1 MRPTKLSSQ
10 VFLELPPV
18 LSHYVD
24 TERNTWFES
33 DPSKGRLTLLDRPGV
48 FVELEAM
55 AVERRQLLKILGF
68 DRARALRFRTGFEQG
83 RRDAVRH
90 YNTYAENAR
99 LALQAGPVFEQLQG
113 RYRAE
118 QVHFEFDL
126 EARTLHREV
135 VIQNSAEALTHRMAH
150 DGEEQ
155 TVCWATAGYLS
166 GHISEIVGRRV
177 ITMEQDCI
185 ARGDEVCRFVSR
197 LDAEWGAEA
206 DWCRDALQM
215 TPVEVELQQKD
226 ERATQAA
233 KNARLAR
240 GELTRLHRRMRS
252 DFRVDDL
259 VAEAE
264 CMRPVMLRAKQIA
277 GSEVP
282 VLVTGEPGTG
292 RETLARAVHLEGKRK
307 NNGFEVVDCVGMPD
321 NLLVQELTGFVKDA
335 FPGAMRDH
343 AGALV
348 RAHRGTVY
356 FNEVTRLSLEAQG
369 ILLRVLEESVVNPKG
384 AESPA
389 KTDVRVIAAT
399 EFDPAEK
406 VAAGEL
412 REDLFY
418 ALAVGRLDLPPLR
431 DRELDIHRL
440 TEFFLDEFRDRY
452 DRKQVVLSDE
462 VKRILLDCAW
472 PGNIRQL
479 RNVIE
484 HAVVLGQD
492 RELTVADLPE
502 DILTMRAAHAPRE
515 LTEDVIRA
523 ALRKTHNNR
532 SHAAEMLGVG
542 RTTLWRM
549 MKKMGIE

>member
-1 MRPTKLSSQ
+1 
-10 VFLELPPV
+10 
-18 LSHYVD
+18 
-24 TERNTWFES
+24 
-33 DPSKGRLTLLDRPGV
+33 
-48 FVELEAM
+48 VELEAI
-55 AVERRQLLKILGF
+55 AVERRQLLKVLGF

-83 RRDAVRH
+83 RRDAARH

-113 RYRAE
+113 RYMAE

-135 VIQNSAEALTHRMAH
+135 VIRHSTEALTHRMARE
-150 DGEEQ
+150 EEQ
-155 TVCWATAGYLS
+155 HTVCWATAGYLS

-177 ITMEQDCI
+177 FTLEQHCI

-215 TPVEVELQQKD
+215 TPVEVELKRKD
-226 ERATQAA
+226 DRVAEAV

-252 DFRVDDL
+252 EFRVDDL
-259 VAEAE
+259 IAGAE
-264 CMRPVMLRAKQIA
+264 CMEPVVLRAKQVA
-277 GSEVP
+277 ASDVP
-282 VLVTGEPGTG
+282 LLVTGEPGTG
-292 RETLARAVHLEGKRK
+292 RETLARAIHLEGKRK
-307 NNGFEVVDCVGMPD
+307 NNAFEVVDCVGMPE
-321 NLLVQELTGFVKDA
+321 NLLVQELTGFVKDS
-335 FPGAMRDH
+335 FPGATRDH
-343 AGALV
+343 AGAMV
-348 RAHRGTVY
+348 RAHRGTV
-356 FNEVTRLSLEAQG
+356 FFSEVTRLSLEAQG
-369 ILLRVLEESVVNPKG
+369 ILLRALEESVVNPKG
-384 AESPA
+384 AESPV
-389 KTDVRVIAAT
+389 KTDARVIAAT
-399 EFDPAEK
+399 EFDPAQK
-406 VAAGEL
+406 VASGEL
-412 REDLFY
+412 REDLYY

-431 DRELDIHRL
+431 ERDLDVVRL
-440 TEFFLDEFRDRY
+440 TEFFLEEFRGRY
-452 DRKQVVLSDE
+452 DRKHVVLSDE
-462 VKRILLDCAW
+462 VKRVLSDCSW

-502 DILTMRAAHAPRE
+502 DILTMRASHAPRE

-523 ALRKTHNNR
+523 ALRRTRNNR
-532 SHAAEMLGVG
+532 SHAAELLGVG